1 MFVPTYQ
8 GLSAADFFRRT
19 GATQQPYFPFDHPN
33 SLRFY
38 RARNA
43 IYYLFKALHEQ
54 NPALTVL
61 VPDYYSGNEVLAMR
75 AAGATIRY
83 CPVGPHMD
91 LDPREVERLCAA
103 HNPDVLYVIHYLG
116 WAQPMPALVDL
127 CRRRGIRLVE
137 DCALALLSEMDGQ
150 PLGSFGDWSIFCLYK
165 TLPVPNGAV
174 LVQNT
179 SRIESLEKLPLRR
192 VGPASVLGRTAELV
206 VQRARGRV
214 NTVGAA
220 LCAVKRGL
228 GRAAGAMDV
237 RRTPVGDMGFDVDD
251 VDLAMSEMSERV
263 ISRLDFAD
271 IRRRRLANFRH
282 LAGELRGRADLVL
295 PDPADGVCPLF
306 FPIFV
311 PDKHAAATALRA
323 RGVDALEFW
332 NDGVEPDGREM
343 SANARLLRQH
353 VLELPIHQDLTSK
366 HVDYVARQVWN
377 LNLRMAA

>member
-8 GLSAADFFRRT
+8 GLSAADFFRRA
-19 GATQQPYFPFDHPN
+19 GGQPCFPFNHAN

-43 IYYLFKALHEQ
+43 IYYLFKALCEQ
-54 NPALTVL
+54 KPGLSVL
-61 VPDYYSGNEVLAMR
+61 VPDYYSGNEVLAIR
-75 AAGATIRY
+75 AAGATIHY
-83 CPVGPHMD
+83 CPVGPRME
-91 LDPREVERLCAA
+91 LDPAQVARLCER

-127 CRRRGIRLVE
+127 CQRRGMRLVE
-137 DCALALLSEMDGQ
+137 DCALALLSDLDGQ

-179 SRIESLEKLPLRR
+179 SKLEALERLPLRP
-192 VGPASVLGRTAELV
+192 VGSASVLGRTAELV
-206 VQRARGRV
+206 VQRARGRAAH
-214 NTVGAA
+214 VGAA
-220 LCAVKRGL
+220 LYAVKRGL
-228 GRAAGAMDV
+228 GRAAGALEV
-237 RRTPVGDMGFDVDD
+237 HRTPVGDMGFDVTD
-251 VDLAMSEMSERV
+251 VDLAMSPMSERV
-263 ISRLDFAD
+263 IDRLNFAD
-271 IRRRRLANFRH
+271 IRRRRLANYRQ
-282 LAGELRGRADLVL
+282 LAGELRNRADLVL
-295 PDPADGVCPLF
+295 PDPGDGVCPLF

-311 PDKHAAATALRA
+311 PDKHAAAIELQRS
-323 RGVDALEFW
+323 GVDALEFW

-343 SANARLLRQH
+343 SLHARFLRRH
-353 VLELPIHQDLTSK
+353 VLELPIHQDLTPK